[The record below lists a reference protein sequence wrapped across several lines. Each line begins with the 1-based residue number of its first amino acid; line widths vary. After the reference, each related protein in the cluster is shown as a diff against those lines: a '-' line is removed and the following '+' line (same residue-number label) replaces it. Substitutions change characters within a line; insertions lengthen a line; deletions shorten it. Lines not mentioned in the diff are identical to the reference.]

1 MFFYFMSAMYCLNK
15 YLILIHKHRN
25 NRNQNILNIAID
37 IALEILEMQW
47 HIKKKINTQVN
58 PYTYVHTHIGT

>member
-1 MFFYFMSAMYCLNK
+1 MSAMYCLNK
-15 YLILIHKHRN
+15 YLILIYKHRN

-58 PYTYVHTHIGT
+58 PYTYVHTYIGT